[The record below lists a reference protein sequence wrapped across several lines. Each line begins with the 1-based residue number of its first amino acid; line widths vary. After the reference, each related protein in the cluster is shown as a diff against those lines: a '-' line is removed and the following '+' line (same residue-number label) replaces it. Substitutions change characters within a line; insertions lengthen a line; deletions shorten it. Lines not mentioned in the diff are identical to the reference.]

1 MAFNKVI
8 LVGNVTADPEL
19 KQTQSGTS
27 VCSFTIAVNRRFN
40 KDGNNECD
48 FINIVAW
55 RQQAEFVSRY
65 FKKGKPIL
73 VCGQL
78 QTRSWTDKDGSKRYV
93 TEVIADEV
101 SFVGSNDTQAE
112 SKESAQGGFLPG
124 TTAYMPTAYTDN
136 AQGFEE
142 IPNGDSLPF

>member
-1 MAFNKVI
+1 MNSIVLMGRTTSEI
-8 LVGNVTADPEL
+8 EL
-19 KQTQSGTS
+19 KQTQAGKS
-27 VCSFTIAVNRRFN
+27 VASFTLAVKRPRTKDQTDFIAV
-40 KDGNNECD
+40 
-48 FINIVAW
+48 VAW
-55 RQQAEFVSRY
+55 DKQAELLAKY
-65 FKKGKPIL
+65 ITKGKQ
-73 VCGQL
+73 VCIRGYL
-78 QTRSWTDKDGSKRYV
+78 TVRTWTDKDGSKRYA

-112 SKESAQGGFLPG
+112 SKESAQGGFIPG